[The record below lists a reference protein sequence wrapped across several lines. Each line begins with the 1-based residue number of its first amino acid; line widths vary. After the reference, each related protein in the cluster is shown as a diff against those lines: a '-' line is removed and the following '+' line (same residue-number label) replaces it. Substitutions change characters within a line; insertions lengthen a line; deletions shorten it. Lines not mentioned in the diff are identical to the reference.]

1 LRGAADH
8 RGRAALKT
16 TQQHEKQREE
26 DMPEFTEAT
35 VEKNTVKIA
44 EAELVEVLGGDGGT
58 TPVSARLICNPA
70 GTSDYYSDSR
80 DAEGKLVIGAK
91 LKDYAD

>member
-1 LRGAADH
+1 
-8 RGRAALKT
+8 
-16 TQQHEKQREE
+16 
-26 DMPEFTEAT
+26 MPELTEAT
-35 VEKNTVKIA
+35 VAKKTAKTA

-80 DAEGKLVIGAK
+80 DADGKLVIGK
-91 LKDYAD
+91 LMKDYVE